1 MFTHCGVTKEGEK
14 NYIVNDG
21 TSNYNGCFM
30 KTLSGPYKHTG
41 IRLMVSDTNKLSP
54 YITCYAPQ
62 KLDKLLGCIFY
73 GKERANI
80 QKV

>member
-54 YITCYAPQ
+54 TIT
-62 KLDKLLGCIFY
+62 LGRIY
-73 GKERANI
+73 LWKKE
-80 QKV
+80 K